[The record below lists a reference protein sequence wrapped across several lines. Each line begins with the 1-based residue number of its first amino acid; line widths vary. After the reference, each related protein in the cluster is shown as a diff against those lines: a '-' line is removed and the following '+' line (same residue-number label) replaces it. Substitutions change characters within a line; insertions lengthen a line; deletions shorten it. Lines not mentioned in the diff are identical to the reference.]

1 MWNLWVIMKFGC
13 KFIIKE
19 KLLYVLCLFKLDN
32 IVVVMNNKNIK
43 YYVFVYLL
51 MY

>member
-13 KFIIKE
+13 KFMNNG
-19 KLLYVLCLFKLDN
+19 KLLNVLCLFKLDN
-32 IVVVMNNKNIK
+32 IVVDMNNKNIK
-43 YYVFVYLL
+43 YDVFVYFL

>member
-13 KFIIKE
+13 KFRINGN
-19 KLLYVLCLFKLDN
+19 LLYVLCLFKLDN
-32 IVVVMNNKNIK
+32 IVVVMNNIIIK
-43 YYVFVYLL
+43 YDVFVYFF